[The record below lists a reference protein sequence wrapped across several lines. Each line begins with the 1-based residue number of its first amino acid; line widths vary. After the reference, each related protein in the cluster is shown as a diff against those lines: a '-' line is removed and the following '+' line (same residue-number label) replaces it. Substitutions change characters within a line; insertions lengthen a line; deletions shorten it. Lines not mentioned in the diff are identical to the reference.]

1 MATKI
6 TEAVRDGNSYDIAEL
21 VQAEL
26 DAGTD
31 PQQVLEAMTTG
42 LDECGNLFET
52 GEYFLPELMMAGDA
66 FSEGMEILEPK
77 LVGETMGQA
86 GKVVIGTVSGDVHD
100 IGKNLV
106 SFLLKS
112 AGFEVIDLGT
122 DITTEAFIQAVK
134 DHQPDVLGMSA
145 LLTTTMLGMEDV
157 IQAMDNDG
165 LRPKTKV
172 IIGGGPVSERYCE
185 QIKADAYA
193 FDAVAGV
200 NKIKELVGS

>member
-1 MATKI
+1 MTTKI
-6 TEAVRDGNSYDIAEL
+6 TEAIRDGDSYDIAEL

-31 PQQVLEAMTTG
+31 PHKVLGAMTAG
-42 LDECGNLFET
+42 LDECGNLFER
-52 GEYFLPELMMAGDA
+52 GEYFLPELMMAGEA
-66 FSEGMEILEPK
+66 FSGGMEILEPR
-77 LVGETMGQA
+77 LADNAMGQE

-112 AGFEVIDLGT
+112 AGFEVIDMGV
-122 DITTEAFIQAVK
+122 DNSTEDFVQAVK
-134 DHQPDVLGMSA
+134 ENQPDVLGLSA

-157 IQAMDNDG
+157 IKALDKEG
-165 LRPKTKV
+165 LRSKTKV
-172 IIGGGPVSERYCE
+172 VIGGGPVSERYCE
-185 QIKADAYA
+185 QINADAYA

-200 NKIKELVGS
+200 NKIKELIGN